1 MSNTRPLIL
10 LSISTL
16 LLYAKEFEKN
26 GFEYYFEQ
34 YYKSIKKAKNQKE
47 IDPFLACANLS
58 VSFSEYMQNVHPKN
72 FADTYESYKN
82 KIFPE
87 STTSN
92 NN

>member
-1 MSNTRPLIL
+1 MLFCLCIIIYTIYWIVP
-10 LSISTL
+10 
-16 LLYAKEFEKN
+16 
-26 GFEYYFEQ
+26 FEYYFEQ
-34 YYKSIKKAKNQKE
+34 YYKSIEKAKNQKE

-58 VSFSEYMQNVHPKN
+58 VSFSEYMKNVHPKN

-82 KIFPE
+82 KIFSE